1 MISAV
6 WIMSGWYV
14 CQARASGDSGLAADL
29 TKHGQNGPR
38 AAANQPSVSGSR
50 ATFLLLS
57 LTKYAPNRSGKRGIR
72 SSAREDKEGISSRV
86 TEIDHGLFQKERQH
100 LSNTVSADEGCFF
113 WSADTLVSMIT
124 FFPGTPAVT
133 DPVRSDSPKSSD

>member
-1 MISAV
+1 
-6 WIMSGWYV
+6 MSGWYV

-86 TEIDHGLFQKERQH
+86 TEIDHGLFRKSVNISLIQRLLMKG
-100 LSNTVSADEGCFF
+100 A
-113 WSADTLVSMIT
+113 
-124 FFPGTPAVT
+124 
-133 DPVRSDSPKSSD
+133 SSDQPTRSSP